1 MNAGHYSVF
10 NPAGKK
16 VADCGHLKDAILL
29 IAMKGEGYYYQFR
42 PEMGPIVDVENQK
55 QLSTTD
61 IVINM
66 DGGVG
71 GSWSEVPNQLVLD
84 QGDGEIFLS

>member
-1 MNAGHYSVF
+1 
-10 NPAGKK
+10 
-16 VADCGHLKDAILL
+16 
-29 IAMKGEGYYYQFR
+29 
-42 PEMGPIVDVENQK
+42 MGSIVDVENQK

-84 QGDGEIFLS
+84 QGDGEVFLSNDPPDAECPFCKGKQKPCSYVDSMTRAYAGCL